1 LTRVSRIFEASR
13 ETRTETHDDMA
24 TMAFPEMDPKENDLA
39 NTEAA
44 QAAGYSAENITVLE
58 GLSAVRKRPAMYIG
72 STGEQGL
79 HHLVY
84 EVVDNSVD
92 EALAGHASRIDVT
105 IHVDNSITVID
116 DGRGIPVDNKI
127 INGVTMPAVQVVLTI
142 LHAGGK
148 FDASNYKV
156 SGGLHGV
163 GVSCVNALSEEFD
176 VEIWRDGYAWE
187 MDYSK
192 GDPISELRRMGAT
205 TRKGTKVHFLPD
217 KTIFSV
223 HEYNFDTLANR
234 LRQLAFL
241 NKGIEITLT
250 DERTTDAKTGDAKT
264 HVFKYVGGIAE
275 FIKLLNKGKQVL
287 HEKPIYMESERDDI
301 AMEIALQWNDAYSI
315 TEFSFANNINTVDGG
330 THLSGF
336 RTSLT
341 RTINAAGKSMG
352 LFKEAEALSGDDVR
366 EGMVAVV
373 SVKLSQP
380 QFEGQTKGKLNS
392 DIAGTVQAFVNE
404 RLGAFLEQ
412 NPQIAKKIINKAI
425 DAQRAREAARK
436 ARDLTR
442 RKGAMDGGGLPGK
455 LADCSERKPELCELY
470 LVEGESAGGTAKQG
484 RDRKFQAILP
494 LKGKILNVEK
504 ARYDKMLGHE
514 EIRAMITALGA
525 GIGKDDFDPSKLRYG
540 KLILMTDADVDG
552 SHIRTLLLTFFF
564 RHMTELIKRGNVYIA
579 QPPLFRIKKGKFEQY
594 IKDEREYVDVM
605 IKRAS
610 DGMVLAYGPSS
621 ESRPAAQLTGD
632 ALTRYMGQLNDYLQ
646 FFTKVSKRLRNDD
659 VTLEFIKIFA
669 HEGAAPAKREDFMS
683 AGTDGLTPAE
693 PPPKLIVMHDKL
705 EGMRREHQFRA
716 VSAPALDTEH
726 GTWSVSFTDAQGAE
740 RRIDWA
746 LSNAAESRQLLGKYA
761 QLAFDETL
769 GNRLEAPFLIS
780 YASPVKGEVAAA
792 PESTSAQAEIAAD
805 EAEALPSQAEMDE
818 ADEMEQ
824 EEGVNETI
832 ASAPGTV
839 EEAKP
844 GKRVSRASQD
854 PVEKATPREV
864 FDYVIE
870 QGRKEYQV
878 QRYKGLGEM
887 TAPQLWETTMDPA
900 RRTLMQVKLED
911 IAATEEI
918 FTTLMGEDVEARRK
932 FIEENALDVKNLDI

>member
-1 LTRVSRIFEASR
+1 
-13 ETRTETHDDMA
+13 MA
-24 TMAFPEMDPKENDLA
+24 TTPNPEIPPSPNPAPNLNQPTHSIGDG
-39 NTEAA
+39 A
-44 QAAGYSAENITVLE
+44 QASGGYSAENITVLE
-58 GLSAVRKRPAMYIG
+58 GLAAVRLRPAMYIG

-92 EALAGHASRIDVT
+92 EALGGHATKIEVT
-105 IHVDNSITVID
+105 IHVDNSITVVD
-116 DGRGIPVDNKI
+116 DGRGIPVDNKT
-127 INGVTMPAVQVVLTI
+127 INGVTMPAVQVVLTM

-176 VEIWRDGYAWE
+176 VEIWRDGFAWE
-187 MDYSK
+187 QDYSK
-192 GDPISELRRMGAT
+192 GDPISTLRKMGASA
-205 TRKGTKVHFLPD
+205 RKGTKVHFLPD
-217 KTIFSV
+217 KSIFSV
-223 HEYNFDTLANR
+223 HEYNYDTLSNR

-241 NKGIEITLT
+241 NKGIEIALT
-250 DERTTDAKTGDAKT
+250 DERQTDAKTGEAKSQI
-264 HVFKYVGGIAE
+264 FKYTGGIAE
-275 FIKLLNKGKQVL
+275 FIKLLNKGKAVL
-287 HEKPIYMESERDDI
+287 HEKPIYMEAERDNV
-301 AMEIALQWNDAYSI
+301 AMEIALQYNDAYSE
-315 TEFSFANNINTVDGG
+315 TVFTFANNINTIDGG

-336 RTSLT
+336 KTALT
-341 RTINAAGKSMG
+341 RTINAAGQSLG
-352 LFKEAEALSGDDVR
+352 LFKDVKENLSGDDVR
-366 EGMVAVV
+366 EGLVCVI

-404 RLGAFLEQ
+404 RLGAFFDG
-412 NPQIAKKIINKAI
+412 NPQVAKKIINKAI
-425 DAQRAREAARK
+425 EAARAREAARK

-442 RKGAMDGGGLPGK
+442 RKGALDGGGLPGK
-455 LADCSERKPELCELY
+455 LADCSERQPDKCELY

-514 EIRAMITALGA
+514 EIRAMITALGC
-525 GIGKDDFDPSKLRYG
+525 GIGKDEFNPAKLRYG

-564 RHMTELIKRGNVYIA
+564 RHMTELIQRGHVYIA

-594 IKDEREYVDVM
+594 IKDERQYVDVM
-605 IKRAS
+605 LKRAS
-610 DGMVLAYGPSS
+610 DGMVITHGDAGT
-621 ESRPAAQLTGD
+621 QITGD
-632 ALTRYMGQLNDYLQ
+632 KLTVFMARLSEYLVL
-646 FFTKVSKRLRNDD
+646 FEKVGKRLRNDD
-659 VTLEFIKIFA
+659 VTLAFVKLFA
-669 HEGAAPAKREDFMS
+669 HDGATPAKKEDFQ
-683 AGTDGLTPAE
+683 TPE
-693 PPPKLIVMHDKL
+693 KLNGMRDQL
-705 EGMRREHQFRA
+705 ESMRREHQFRA
-716 VSAPALDTEH
+716 VGEPALDLEH
-726 GTWSVSFTDAQGAE
+726 QTWSVSFSDAQGAE
-740 RRIDWA
+740 RKIDWA
-746 LSNAAESRQLLGKYA
+746 LANAAESRQLLGKYA
-761 QLAFDETL
+761 QLAL
-769 GNRLEAPFLIS
+769 GRDGDQLQAPFLIS
-780 YASPVKGEVAAA
+780 YATKSAAQVTQ
-792 PESTSAQAEIAAD
+792 ET
-805 EAEALPSQAEMDE
+805 LDE
-818 ADEMEQ
+818 ADEIAQ
-824 EEGVNETI
+824 ETGVNETI
-832 ASAPGTV
+832 AAAPGTMDEV
-839 EEAKP
+839 KAPAKRS
-844 GKRVSRASQD
+844 KASQD

-887 TAPQLWETTMDPA
+887 TAPQLWETTMDPE

>member
-1 LTRVSRIFEASR
+1 MSAS
-13 ETRTETHDDMA
+13 TA
-24 TMAFPEMDPKENDLA
+24 LPDPQDPL
-39 NTEAA
+39 NTTP
-44 QAAGYSAENITVLE
+44 AAGTYTGENITILE
-58 GLSAVRKRPAMYIG
+58 GLAAVRLRPAMYIG

-105 IHVDNSITVID
+105 IHVDNSITVVD
-116 DGRGIPVDNKI
+116 DGRGIPVDNKTLPT
-127 INGVTMPAVQVVLTI
+127 GEVLPAVQVVLTM

-176 VEIWRDGYAWE
+176 VEIWRDGYTWT

-192 GDPISELRRMGAT
+192 GDPISKLRKLGESKRL
-205 TRKGTKVHFLPD
+205 GTKIHFLPD
-217 KTIFSV
+217 KSIFTV
-223 HEYNFDTLANR
+223 TEYNFDTLANR

-241 NKGIEITLT
+241 NKGIEISLT
-250 DERTTDAKTGDAKT
+250 DERQADSKGEPKSQLY
-264 HVFKYVGGIAE
+264 KYTGGIAE

-287 HEKPIYMESERDDI
+287 HEKPIYMETEQGNVV
-301 AMEIALQWNDAYSI
+301 MEIALQYNDAYSE
-315 TEFSFANNINTVDGG
+315 TVFSFANNINTVDGG

-336 RTSLT
+336 RTALT
-341 RTINAAGKSMG
+341 RTINVAGAALG
-352 LFKEAEALSGDDVR
+352 LFKDVKENLSGDDVR
-366 EGMVAVV
+366 EGLVAVV
-373 SVKLSQP
+373 SVKLPQP

-392 DIAGTVQAFVNE
+392 DIAGIVQAFVNE

-412 NPQIAKKIINKAI
+412 NPQVAKKIINKAI
-425 DAQRAREAARK
+425 DAARAREAARK

-442 RKGAMDGGGLPGK
+442 RKGALDGGGLPGK

-514 EIRAMITALGA
+514 EIRAMITALGC
-525 GIGKDDFDPSKLRYG
+525 GIGKDDFDIAKLRYG

-564 RHMTELIKRGNVYIA
+564 RHMQELILRGNVFIA

-594 IKDEREYVDVM
+594 IKDEREYVQVM
-605 IKRAS
+605 VKRAS
-610 DGMVLAYGPSS
+610 DGMVIRYGDGGTRL
-621 ESRPAAQLTGD
+621 EGKGLTD
-632 ALTRYMGQLNDYLQ
+632 YMSGLNDYLGL
-646 FFTKVSKRLRNDD
+646 FDKVAKRLRNEE
-659 VTLEFIKIFA
+659 VLTEFARIFA
-669 HEGAAPAKREDFMS
+669 SSKKDSDRRADFES
-683 AGTDGLTPAE
+683 KE
-693 PPPKLIVMHDKL
+693 KLQ
-705 EGMRREHQFRA
+705 EMRTWLKSVEKKYQFK
-716 VSAPALDTEH
+716 
-726 GTWSVSFTDAQGAE
+726 SVSDVEFDEEHRTYSVTFTDAQGAP
-740 RRIDWA
+740 RVIDWA
-746 LSNAAESRQLLGKYA
+746 LAAAVESRQLLHKHAELGDK
-761 QLAFDETL
+761 LA
-769 GNRLEAPFLIS
+769 GPFLIE
-780 YASPVKGEVAAA
+780 YAGKAAVAA
-792 PESTSAQAEIAAD
+792 TK
-805 EAEALPSQAEMDE
+805 
-818 ADEMEQ
+818 
-824 EEGVNETI
+824 
-832 ASAPGTV
+832 TV
-839 EEAKP
+839 EEQAEQDLEDTEEVELEGALDVGAMPVKEAAKP
-844 GKRVSRASQD
+844 VKRSAKISQD
-854 PVEKATPREV
+854 PVEKKTPREV
-864 FDYVIE
+864 FEYVIE
-870 QGRKEYQV
+870 QGRKEYSV

-887 TAPQLWETTMDPA
+887 TAPQLWDTTMDPA

-918 FTTLMGEDVEARRK
+918 FTTLMGEDVESRRK